1 MIKLNTPGAKLRR
14 WITSDSSKTPW
25 LFNPFVY
32 IAGWKALWIGVAVIL
47 AAGYLG
53 SYSNTHFDGVLDTHS
68 GRNAP
73 QWFFLAAGIVDWLCM
88 GVVFWVIGKR
98 VVKKPF
104 RAIDVFG
111 TQALARWPTVFT
123 ALAALSPAYTRCI
136 HALIKYSR
144 TQKFSDGFHPADA
157 VVFGT
162 VVVVMLLVLFWM
174 VRLMYNSYK
183 ISCDPDR
190 EKAGWTFVVGLV
202 IAEIVSKG
210 IIIGIVKQL

>member
-14 WITSDSSKTPW
+14 WITSDSSKTPR

-47 AAGYLG
+47 AAGYVG
-53 SYSNTHFDGVLDTHS
+53 SYSNTHFDGVLDVHS
-68 GRNAP
+68 GRGAP
-73 QWFFLAAGIVDWLCM
+73 QWFFLTAGIIDWLCM
-88 GVVFWVIGKR
+88 GVTFWVIGKIA
-98 VVKKPF
+98 VKKPF

-111 TQALARWPTVFT
+111 TQAMARWPAVFT
-123 ALAALSPAYTRCI
+123 ALATLLPAYTRFT

-144 TQKFSDGFHPADA
+144 TQKFPDGFNPADA
-157 VVFGT
+157 AVFGA

-190 EKAGWTFVVGLV
+190 EKAGRTFVVGLV
-202 IAEIVSKG
+202 IAEIVSKV
-210 IIIGIVKQL
+210 IIIGIMKHL